1 MGMAERIKERRISKG
16 FTQEELGKKI
26 GLQKSAIAKYE
37 NGRVKNIKRSVIEN
51 MAEVLECS
59 PCYLMG
65 WGSDL
70 KNSIRDHADRK
81 QMGRLLDYYRQL
93 NKTGKDE
100 AIKRIGE
107 LSGLPQY
114 VDGADLE
121 NQPG

>member
-1 MGMAERIKERRISKG
+1 MSMAERIKERRILKG
-16 FTQEELGKKI
+16 FTQEELGERI

-37 NGRVKNIKRSVIEN
+37 NGRVENIKRNVIEN

-70 KNSIRDHADRK
+70 KNSVKDHADRK
-81 QMGRLLDYYRQL
+81 QMGRLLGYYRQL
-93 NKTGKDE
+93 NKTGKEE

-107 LSGLPQY
+107 LSDLPQY
-114 VDGADLE
+114 VDGPDME
-121 NQPG
+121 N